1 MGMNGQVAQ
10 NGQIQG
16 LEAIFARPEVGQ
28 LVATLQQMR
37 WTGRPGYPIVVMV
50 RTLIAKIAYQLPC
63 VTQLVRFLRDHA
75 ELRAACGISSAD
87 QIPSIDAHYR
97 FMKKLR
103 ASNALEETLQT
114 LVARIATSVPDFGKH
129 VAVDA
134 TDIEAYSRPTK
145 KPKSDPDA
153 AVGVRRAK
161 LNTEKPEFFFGY
173 TLSLMVDA
181 NHQVPIA
188 WSLAP
193 ANVSDMKTCLPLFET
208 ARGRF
213 TWFRPTHAILD
224 KGYDDSKIHEA
235 LETTYGIHPIIPL
248 RQFSRESGSD
258 LDEQGVPVCPFGHG
272 RFSFRGADYRNR
284 RTKWRC
290 APCRVTM
297 WLKLKDNYRK
307 HSLVPRHTRLWG
319 KLYARRSAVERE
331 FSLLKEQVLLDTVRA
346 RGIERVK
353 LHVNLCLLVRLLK
366 AASALNCVPTK
377 AA

>member
-10 NGQIQG
+10 NGQIQE
-16 LEAIFARPEVGQ
+16 LEAIFALPEVGQ
-28 LVATLQQMR
+28 LVAALQQAR

-87 QIPSIDAHYR
+87 QIPSIDALYR
-97 FMKKLR
+97 FVKKMR

-114 LVARIATSVPDFGKH
+114 LVARIAASVPEFGQH

-134 TDIEAYSRPTK
+134 TDIEAYSRPTR
-145 KPKSDPDA
+145 KPRSDPNA

-161 LNTEKPEFFFGY
+161 VDLGKREYFFGY

-181 NHQVPIA
+181 NHQVPIS

-193 ANVSDMKTCLPLFET
+193 ANVNDMEACLPLFEA
-208 ARGRF
+208 ARERF
-213 TWFRPTHAILD
+213 AWFHPTHAILD
-224 KGYDDSKIHEA
+224 KGYDAGKIHEA
-235 LETTYGIHPIIPL
+235 LEMTYGIHPIIPL
-248 RQFSRESGSD
+248 RRLDKDPNPD
-258 LDEQGVPVCPFGHG
+258 LDEQGIPVCPFGHG
-272 RFSFRGADYRNR
+272 RFSFRGTDYRNH

-290 APCRVTM
+290 APCKVTM

-319 KLYARRSAVERE
+319 KLYAKRSAVERE
-331 FSLLKEQVLLDTVRA
+331 FSLLKEQLLLDKVRV

-353 LHVNLCLLVRLLK
+353 LHVNLSLLVRLLR
-366 AASALNCVPTK
+366 AATSLPPALR
-377 AA
+377 